1 MTGNSY
7 HTPVLL
13 HAAVDGLNINPTGT
27 YVDVTYG
34 GGGHS
39 ALILSKLTTGKLYA
53 FDQDPAARNN
63 VPDHPNLVFVPAN
76 FRYLDNF
83 LRLHAVNHIDGLLAD
98 LGVSSHQFDDAS
110 RGFSFRFDHRLD
122 MRMDTNAALD
132 AHNVVNTYE
141 EEKLADIF
149 YLYGELRN
157 ARAIAKTISIARRQK
172 TIETTANLQHLL
184 EHLVPQKIRTGFFA
198 QVFQALRIEVNQELE
213 VLKDLLVAATQW
225 LSPGG
230 RLVIISYHSLEDRLV
245 KNYIKAG
252 NFNGEQQKDFYGNLV
267 RPLKEISK
275 KPIVPDED
283 EINEN
288 NRARSAKMRIAEK
301 L

>member
-27 YVDVTYG
+27 YVDVTFG

-53 FDQDPAARNN
+53 FDQDPAAQKN
-63 VPDHPNLVFVPAN
+63 VSDNPNLVFIPAN

-83 LRLHAVNHIDGLLAD
+83 LRLYGVSKIDGLLGD

-132 AHNVVNTYE
+132 AYNVVNTYE

-157 ARAIAKTISIARRQK
+157 SRAIAKAISIARREK
-172 TIETTANLQHLL
+172 PIETTNDLQELL
-184 EHLVPQKIRTGFFA
+184 GHMVPQKMRTGFFA
-198 QVFQALRIEVNQELE
+198 QLFQALRIEVNQELE
-213 VLKDLLVAATQW
+213 VLKDLLVSATEW
-225 LSPGG
+225 LNPGG
-230 RLVIISYHSLEDRLV
+230 RMVIISYHSLEDRLV
-245 KNYIKAG
+245 KNFFRAG
-252 NFNGEQQKDFYGNLV
+252 NFTGEQQKDFYGNLI
-267 RPLKEISK
+267 RPLKEITK
-275 KPIVPDED
+275 KPIVPGEA
-283 EINEN
+283 EIEEN